1 MDVDSVNQNANITSF
16 DPALYGENYYSS
28 VGVEPCRQYLY
39 KLTAITLA
47 RHSLDVAG
55 SFETRCEVES
65 VEVDR
70 RDRDRDRDR
79 GLQRSIEWNSLQL
92 RSTAGQQTDHQSLTL
107 IMNFALALVLQY

>member
-1 MDVDSVNQNANITSF
+1 M
-16 DPALYGENYYSS
+16 
-28 VGVEPCRQYLY
+28 EPCRQYLY

-70 RDRDRDRDR
+70 RDRDRDR

-107 IMNFALALVLQY
+107 IMNFALALVLTN

>member
-70 RDRDRDRDR
+70 RDRDRDR

-92 RSTAGQQTDHQSLTL
+92 RSNAGQQTDHQSLTL
-107 IMNFALALVLQY
+107 IMNFALALVLTN

>member
-1 MDVDSVNQNANITSF
+1 M
-16 DPALYGENYYSS
+16 
-28 VGVEPCRQYLY
+28 EPCRQYLY

-55 SFETRCEVES
+55 SFQTRCEVES

-79 GLQRSIEWNSLQL
+79 ALQRSIEWNSLQL
-92 RSTAGQQTDHQSLTL
+92 RSTAGQQTGHQSLTL
-107 IMNFALALVLQY
+107 IINFALALVLTN

>member
-1 MDVDSVNQNANITSF
+1 M
-16 DPALYGENYYSS
+16 
-28 VGVEPCRQYLY
+28 EPCRQYLY

-70 RDRDRDRDR
+70 RDRDRER

-107 IMNFALALVLQY
+107 IMNFALALVLTN

>member
-1 MDVDSVNQNANITSF
+1 M
-16 DPALYGENYYSS
+16 
-28 VGVEPCRQYLY
+28 EPCRQYLY

-55 SFETRCEVES
+55 SFQTRCEVES

-79 GLQRSIEWNSLQL
+79 ALQRSIEWNSLQL
-92 RSTAGQQTDHQSLTL
+92 RSTAGQQTGHQSLTL
-107 IMNFALALVLQY
+107 IMNFALALVLAN

>member
-70 RDRDRDRDR
+70 RDRDRER

-92 RSTAGQQTDHQSLTL
+92 RSTAGQQADHQSLTL
-107 IMNFALALVLQY
+107 IINFALALVLTN

>member
-1 MDVDSVNQNANITSF
+1 M
-16 DPALYGENYYSS
+16 
-28 VGVEPCRQYLY
+28 EPCRQYLY

-65 VEVDR
+65 LEVDR

-79 GLQRSIEWNSLQL
+79 ALQRSIEWNSLQL
-92 RSTAGQQTDHQSLTL
+92 RSNAGQQTDHQSLTL
-107 IMNFALALVLQY
+107 IINFALALVLTN

>member
-1 MDVDSVNQNANITSF
+1 M
-16 DPALYGENYYSS
+16 
-28 VGVEPCRQYLY
+28 EPCRQYLY

-55 SFETRCEVES
+55 SFQTRCEVEP

-107 IMNFALALVLQY
+107 IMNFALALVLTN

>member
-1 MDVDSVNQNANITSF
+1 M
-16 DPALYGENYYSS
+16 
-28 VGVEPCRQYLY
+28 EPCRQYLY

-55 SFETRCEVES
+55 SFQTRCEVES

-107 IMNFALALVLQY
+107 IMNFALALVLTN

>member
-1 MDVDSVNQNANITSF
+1 M
-16 DPALYGENYYSS
+16 
-28 VGVEPCRQYLY
+28 EPCRQYLY

-55 SFETRCEVES
+55 SFQTRCEVES

-92 RSTAGQQTDHQSLTL
+92 RSNAGQQTDHQSLTL
-107 IMNFALALVLQY
+107 IINFALALVLTN